1 MYHWWVHAGS
11 PGSVGFD
18 QETRLPEN
26 HDMRPWQRAA
36 TSWVQAVML
45 LRWLIE
51 AANVAAVARDVE
63 ASPATA
69 YR

>member
-1 MYHWWVHAGS
+1 
-11 PGSVGFD
+11 
-18 QETRLPEN
+18 
-26 HDMRPWQRAA
+26 MRPWQRAA